1 MTVNPIDPGPE
12 LPEGHAIDLP
22 GRGTTFVR
30 YANGPAGAPTLF
42 MLHGWTVSADLTF
55 FPVWESLTRHFNVIT
70 LDHRGHGRGIRSKTP
85 FKLRDCADDVAAVC
99 EQIGVTSI
107 IALGYS
113 MGGPIAQLLWK
124 RHRRLVSGLVLA
136 ATTRNFASSA
146 RERRNF
152 YAMGAMGLGARAL
165 PNSFLHEVGGKILAK
180 RTGRDYEAWMLAEI
194 NRNDWRMILE
204 AGSELGRFDS
214 REWAHEISV
223 PTSVIVTTQDQLVSP
238 LRQAKLAADIKDAKV
253 FEVECAHTGIVVSSD
268 IFVPTLVQA
277 CLSVS
282 ERINRNHG
290 LQMGAVAHAQAHSPG
305 KGLGP
310 DFANANVV

>member
-1 MTVNPIDPGPE
+1 MTVKTIDPGPE
-12 LPEGHAIDLP
+12 LPEGHAIELP

-30 YANGPAGAPTLF
+30 FAHGPAGAPTIF

-55 FPVWESLTRHFNVIT
+55 FPVWESLTKHFNVIT
-70 LDHRGHGRGIRSKTP
+70 IDHRGHGRGIRSKTP

-99 EQIGVTSI
+99 EQIGVDSI

-180 RTGRDYEAWMLAEI
+180 RTGRDYEAWALEQI

-214 REWAHEISV
+214 REWAHEINV
-223 PTSVIVTTQDQLVSP
+223 PTSVIITTQDQLVSP
-238 LRQAKLAADIKDAKV
+238 LRQAKLAADIKNSKV
-253 FEVECAHTGIVVSSD
+253 FEVACAHSGIVISSD
-268 IFVPTLVQA
+268 IFVPQLVEA
-277 CLSVS
+277 CLSVAKRVDA
-282 ERINRNHG
+282 ERRLHG
-290 LQMGAVAHAQAHSPG
+290 QIPG
-305 KGLGP
+305 PLAGP
-310 DFANANVV
+310 AKALASVV